1 MEIKMDNMLGKMSI
15 TTVEVQGGILD
26 KELQINIWKTE
37 SRQRNNQ
44 QNDRA
49 NEDIDTLEEHQYWR
63 EKPKTDWTLKIYW
76 RIATIYFFEQSV
88 SSLLKAR
95 GNQ

>member
-1 MEIKMDNMLGKMSI
+1 MDNTLGKMSI

-49 NEDIDTLEEHQYWR
+49 NEDIDTLEEHQY
-63 EKPKTDWTLKIYW
+63 
-76 RIATIYFFEQSV
+76 
-88 SSLLKAR
+88 
-95 GNQ
+95 